1 MTNPPFAMTS
11 ATLESEAAFSE
22 RAAAIGLDQA
32 TIAALGTAGFATF
45 GTYAFAT
52 AYTPQSAD
60 EAPFKSF
67 LERAIGREPSDSEF
81 AMLRRLFFESHTLA
95 LSDLRTRVESTTDP
109 GTSTRKLP
117 TAERVARQANQ
128 QTRLLGVIFD
138 PDTTPANQ
146 LVDYYVEMLE
156 TGVLSYIKPEQCCS
170 RAHEVALVRKDTS
183 ISTDAN
189 GMLKI
194 SSKSPEASCE
204 ANTELKLRA
213 AWQRRSLAMDLA
225 EIASFTTVE
234 TWVQYLFAQLS
245 KDQPRGF
252 SKITL
257 QVLDCDRQLFVLA
270 SHRTMGKLRTLVPG
284 DPKPL
289 DTAID
294 SLKSSTEVL
303 QYLTPL
309 PALRA
314 PPTPVPGQERPAKMQ
329 KVNPTPKQGNK
340 PKASGAASS
349 KFQLPEGC
357 VSHDEENR
365 PLCFL
370 WQQGKCK
377 FKGPPGKRCARGF
390 HKCYKAGCFRL
401 KPYHLCTHAD

>member
-1 MTNPPFAMTS
+1 
-11 ATLESEAAFSE
+11 
-22 RAAAIGLDQA
+22 
-32 TIAALGTAGFATF
+32 FATF

-60 EAPFKSF
+60 
-67 LERAIGREPSDSEF
+67 
-81 AMLRRLFFESHTLA
+81 
-95 LSDLRTRVESTTDP
+95 
-109 GTSTRKLP
+109 
-117 TAERVARQANQ
+117 
-128 QTRLLGVIFD
+128 
-138 PDTTPANQ
+138 
-146 LVDYYVEMLE
+146 
-156 TGVLSYIKPEQCCS
+156 
-170 RAHEVALVRKDTS
+170 
-183 ISTDAN
+183 
-189 GMLKI
+189 
-194 SSKSPEASCE
+194 EASCE

-257 QVLDCDRQLFVLA
+257 QQDA
-270 SHRTMGKLRTLVPG
+270 G

-329 KVNPTPKQGNK
+329 K
-340 PKASGAASS
+340 
-349 KFQLPEGC
+349 
-357 VSHDEENR
+357 
-365 PLCFL
+365 
-370 WQQGKCK
+370 
-377 FKGPPGKRCARGF
+377 
-390 HKCYKAGCFRL
+390 
-401 KPYHLCTHAD
+401 